1 MLHFLLKF
9 FSRNKSVRL
18 LNLFLKTFLDKESLG
33 IVKHLIKLFHN
44 YFPLEILIC
53 MQCYAPDGQ
62 AEVEKT
68 M

>member
-53 MQCYAPDGQ
+53 MQ
-62 AEVEKT
+62 
-68 M
+68 